1 MPLLVGIMSRTSIDV
16 EMVREALAG
25 ELREIERL
33 EKESAAARE
42 IVQLDQT
49 SVGRLSRVDALQ
61 QQALAQETQRRRQLR
76 RQRIQLALARID
88 REEFGYCEKCGEP
101 IPQKRLELDWTVRTC
116 VRCAG

>member
-1 MPLLVGIMSRTSIDV
+1 MSRISVDL
-16 EMVREALAG
+16 EMVRETLAE

-33 EKESAAARE
+33 DKESADARG

-61 QQALAQETQRRRQLR
+61 QQAIAQETQRRRQLR
-76 RQRIQLALARID
+76 RQRIKLALARID
-88 REEFGYCEKCGEP
+88 SDEFGYCEKCGEP

-116 VRCAG
+116 VWCAG

>member
-1 MPLLVGIMSRTSIDV
+1 MRRIAIDLD
-16 EMVREALAG
+16 MVREALAE

-33 EKESAAARE
+33 DKESADARE
-42 IVQLDQT
+42 IVQLDPT

-76 RQRIQLALARID
+76 RQRIQLTLARID

-101 IPQKRLELDWTVRTC
+101 IPQKRLELDWTVQTC